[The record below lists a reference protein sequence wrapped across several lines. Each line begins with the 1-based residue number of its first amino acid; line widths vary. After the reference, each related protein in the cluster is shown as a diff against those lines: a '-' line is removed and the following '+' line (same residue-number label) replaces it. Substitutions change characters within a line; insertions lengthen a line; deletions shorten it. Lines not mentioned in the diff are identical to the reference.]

1 MPEPYTDLQKEAIIN
16 QIISLN
22 KGISDFWKNSAGW
35 APIEAGQLLSKS
47 RLDWQVSL
55 SKSLKLWKGTLDPD
69 AKEGCLILA
78 WANLGTLVEGTL
90 KLFLSVYYDT
100 YKNDS
105 NALWE
110 KGKLIDPDSVELGKL
125 RQFFKDGIWLPG
137 QMHWDDWILKIQQR
151 RNAIHA
157 FKDRQIGTFDEFF
170 EELEQYQTFLQE
182 INSQL
187 PYPDEGYI
195 PR

>member
-1 MPEPYTDLQKEAIIN
+1 MLGPYTDLQKEAIVN
-16 QIISLN
+16 HIISLN
-22 KGISDFWKNSAGW
+22 KGISDFWKNSVGW
-35 APIEAGQLLSKS
+35 APIESAQLLSKS

-55 SKSLKLWKGTLDPD
+55 SKSLKLWQGTLDPD

-78 WANLGTLVEGTL
+78 WANLGALVEGTL
-90 KLFLSVYYDT
+90 KLFLSVYYED
-100 YKNDS
+100 YKNH
-105 NALWE
+105 AIWK
-110 KGKLIDPDSVELGKL
+110 KGNIVDPDIFELEKL
-125 RQFFKDGIWLPG
+125 RLFFRDGIWSSG

-157 FKDRQIGTFDEFF
+157 FKNRQIGTFDEFF
-170 EELEQYQTFLQE
+170 GELDQYLTFLQE

-187 PYPDEGYI
+187 PYPDDVYI